1 MVGLVIVELEL
12 EKEATVTFT
21 LDSFHVEEKFVYGRS
36 QPGLK
41 RDFDA
46 WQRSRAVCCAF
57 GLWSI
62 GGGAGS
68 FSIQC

>member
-36 QPGLK
+36 QPRLK

-46 WQRSRAVCCAF
+46 
-57 GLWSI
+57 
-62 GGGAGS
+62 
-68 FSIQC
+68 